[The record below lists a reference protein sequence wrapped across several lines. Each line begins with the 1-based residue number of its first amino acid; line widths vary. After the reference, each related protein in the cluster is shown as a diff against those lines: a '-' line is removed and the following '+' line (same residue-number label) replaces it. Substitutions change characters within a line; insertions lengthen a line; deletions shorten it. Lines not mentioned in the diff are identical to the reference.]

1 MPSQRYMTSEFE
13 KQAYKF
19 HNQETT
25 SLDALQ
31 AINQHGGFRLETM
44 EMCLGR
50 WEQEMISTKPCSIC
64 CEYIPSDEMFT
75 STDKVHNI
83 LTQQRRSSNN
93 NNQVNVCKH
102 CLRQYLRVEMTEGKP
117 LWDGVRCFCG
127 CQSVIPDDTIKTLF
141 NSSPDL
147 LNEYSKLD
155 RVLRSRRI
163 ASSDHLRFCPNE
175 ECQWLQLSKT
185 LYFDLD
191 NCMEKWDHEKNNFPG
206 TLYETEPQLDN
217 HNVLWSLLWSPGTKS
232 DDLSIFLKVHN
243 GAKCEKKHHDHS
255 MLADGWEVDLKQ
267 IQFAAVYSGPA
278 TTNSSNSSSSGNV
291 TTQQISRA
299 ISRSK
304 DKTLDSNICFKSNHI
319 DQGKILRG
327 THATTAKLDVFLIT
341 ILLSV

>member
-1 MPSQRYMTSEFE
+1 M
-13 KQAYKF
+13 
-19 HNQETT
+19 
-25 SLDALQ
+25 
-31 AINQHGGFRLETM
+31 
-44 EMCLGR
+44 
-50 WEQEMISTKPCSIC
+50 
-64 CEYIPSDEMFT
+64 
-75 STDKVHNI
+75 
-83 LTQQRRSSNN
+83 
-93 NNQVNVCKH
+93 
-102 CLRQYLRVEMTEGKP
+102 
-117 LWDGVRCFCG
+117 
-127 CQSVIPDDTIKTLF
+127 
-141 NSSPDL
+141 

-206 TLYETEPQLDN
+206 TLYETEPQFDN

-267 IQFAAVYSGPA
+267 VKFAAVYNGPA
-278 TTNSSNSSSSGNV
+278 IITNNSNSSSSGNV

-327 THATTAKLDVFLIT
+327 THATTAKLDVLFIT